1 VLSAAPG
8 TRRLRWRQ
16 DGRSQR
22 STYRTLSDPVGNDSG
37 RIVGV
42 YLTGNGVQHGFE
54 FTPAA

>member
-1 VLSAAPG
+1 
-8 TRRLRWRQ
+8 LRWRQ